1 LAEGLIRIVERDGS
15 WLPRE
20 NSLTGKKESIRKGPL
35 KTVKITATSDR
46 VDGMIRGEMNQ
57 ID

>member
-1 LAEGLIRIVERDGS
+1 MAT
-15 WLPRE
+15 RE